1 MRYHVLV
8 GTHHKTGT
16 VWMASVFREISKR
29 LAVPYLDLNNVGVP
43 WRDTAKRRDV
53 VRDFISQAHGR
64 VIVFEAHSHFPDL
77 SAVNPQ
83 YKAHFRG
90 LHMIRDPRDVAI
102 SAASYHATAS
112 EPWLRVPQ
120 AKFGGLSYQEKN
132 RSFPTVEE
140 KILFELDNANRRIVR
155 QMVTF
160 ENQGVFRDVKYEDMI
175 EDTKLTAWQE
185 ILSYLGFEESEMTT
199 ALEAVWA
206 NSLFG
211 GKQNHGAHI
220 TSGAIEQWRHV
231 FDADLLTEYT
241 NRFGAELVKLGYPL
255 ATANDLTPCPKLSEQ
270 PETADASSAM
280 LFSLRD
286 QIQTKLKKFEQ
297 DKAAYGRLV
306 HRLRGI
312 IATHLPPTSIFL
324 IVTKGNELTTLG
336 ARRGWHFP
344 QTEDGLYWDG
354 KPADSADAISRLESL
369 RQKGAGFLLF
379 PNTAFWWLDHY
390 SEFRRHLDSRYQRIA
405 DNDDC
410 IIYDLQHYDNKPYV

>member
-16 VWMASVFREISKR
+16 VWMASVFREISQK

-43 WRDTAKRRDV
+43 WRAAAERREV
-53 VRDFISQAHGR
+53 LRDFVSRAPGK

-77 SAVNPQ
+77 AAIDPQ
-83 YKAHFRG
+83 YRAHFRG

-102 SAASYHATAS
+102 SAASYHAMAP
-112 EPWLRVPQ
+112 EPWLHVPQ

-132 RSFPTVEE
+132 KSFPSVKE

-160 ENQGVFRDVKYEDMI
+160 ENQDVFRDVKYEDMI
-175 EDTKLTAWQE
+175 EDIKLTAWQE

-199 ALEAVWA
+199 VLEAVWD

-211 GKQNHGAHI
+211 GKQSHGAHI
-220 TSGAIEQWRHV
+220 MSGATEQWRHV

-241 NRFGAELVKLGYPL
+241 NRFGAELVKLGYPP
-255 ATANDLTPCPKLSEQ
+255 ATANDLTVSPKPSDQSEI
-270 PETADASSAM
+270 ADASPAT
-280 LFSLRD
+280 LFTLRD
-286 QIQTKLKKFEQ
+286 QIQTKLKQFDQ

-312 IATHLPPTSIFL
+312 IATHLPPTAIFL
-324 IVTKGNELTTLG
+324 IVSKGNELTNLG

-354 KPADSADAISRLESL
+354 KPADSDDAISRLESL
-369 RQKGAGFLLF
+369 RQKGGQFLLF
-379 PNTAFWWLDHY
+379 PSTAFWWLDHY
-390 SEFRRHLDSRYQRIA
+390 SEFRRHLDGRYQRIA

-410 IIYDLQHYDNKPYV
+410 IIYDLQHCDNKPDV